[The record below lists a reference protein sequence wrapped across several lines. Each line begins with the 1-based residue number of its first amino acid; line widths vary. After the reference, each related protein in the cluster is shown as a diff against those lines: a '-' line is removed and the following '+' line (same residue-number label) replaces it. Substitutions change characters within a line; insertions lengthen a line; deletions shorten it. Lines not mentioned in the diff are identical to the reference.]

1 MNEWKATEI
10 RFSFILSANTLNVIK
25 FFFTFSLTH
34 LLIIR
39 LCLAAKL
46 FICELRIHS
55 LIIFR

>member
-34 LLIIR
+34 LLIIASV
-39 LCLAAKL
+39 LAVKL
-46 FICELRIHS
+46 FICERRVHS